1 MLAPNSLKQES
12 RMPTRS
18 TQETPNTD
26 INAITQQVDQW
37 LNDVVIGLN
46 LCPFAAKPQRNKQ
59 IKIFVSEATQ
69 EEALLEDI
77 LLQLIELSTTEPEKL
92 ETTLVVVPNMLQDFW
107 DYNFCIDWVEGLIK
121 QQDWEGIFQVATFHP
136 DYCFGGA
143 APEDD
148 ENLTNRSPYPIF
160 HLIREE
166 SMEKVLKHYPD
177 PESIP
182 DTNIARVSALSEEE
196 RKKLFP
202 YLFR

>member
-1 MLAPNSLKQES
+1 
-12 RMPTRS
+12 MPTRS

-26 INAITQQVDQW
+26 INAITHQVDQW

-77 LLQLIELSTTEPEKL
+77 LLQLIELNTTEPEEL

-182 DTNIARVSALSEEE
+182 DTNIARVSALSEQE

>member
-1 MLAPNSLKQES
+1 
-12 RMPTRS
+12 MPTSS

-92 ETTLVVVPNMLQDFW
+92 ETALVVVPNMLQDFW

>member
-1 MLAPNSLKQES
+1 
-12 RMPTRS
+12 MPTRS
-18 TQETPNTD
+18 TQESSNTG
-26 INAITQQVDQW
+26 INAITEQVDQW
-37 LNDVVIGLN
+37 LNEVVIGLN

-59 IKIFVSEATQ
+59 IKIFVSEASQ

-77 LLQLIELSTTEPEKL
+77 LLQLIELSNTEPEKL
-92 ETTLVVVPNMLQDFW
+92 ETTLVVVPNMLKDFW
-107 DYNFCIDWVEGLIK
+107 DYNFFIDWVEGLIK

-143 APEDD
+143 EPEDD
-148 ENLTNRSPYPIF
+148 ENLTNRSPYPVF

-196 RKKLFP
+196 RQKLFP

>member
-1 MLAPNSLKQES
+1 
-12 RMPTRS
+12 MPTRS
-18 TQETPNTD
+18 TQDTQNTD
-26 INAITQQVDQW
+26 INTITLQVDQW

-69 EEALLEDI
+69 DNALLEDI
-77 LLQLIELSTTEPEKL
+77 LLQFIELSNTEPEKL

-107 DYNFCIDWVEGLIK
+107 DYNLFIDWVEGLIK
-121 QQDWEGIFQVATFHP
+121 QQNWEGIFQVATFHP
-136 DYCFGGA
+136 DYCFGGT

-148 ENLTNRSPYPIF
+148 ENLTNRSPYPVF

-202 YLFR
+202 YLFC

>member
-1 MLAPNSLKQES
+1 
-12 RMPTRS
+12 MPTRS
-18 TQETPNTD
+18 TQELPNTD
-26 INAITQQVDQW
+26 INAITEQVDQW

-59 IKIFVSEATQ
+59 IKIFVSEASQ

-77 LLQLIELSTTEPEKL
+77 LLQLIELSNTEPEKL
-92 ETTLVVVPNMLQDFW
+92 ETTLVVVPNMLKDFW
-107 DYNFCIDWVEGLIK
+107 DYNFFIDWVEGLIK

-143 APEDD
+143 EPEDD
-148 ENLTNRSPYPIF
+148 ENLTNRSPYPVF

-182 DTNIARVSALSEEE
+182 DTNITRVSALSEEE
-196 RKKLFP
+196 RQKLFP

>member
-1 MLAPNSLKQES
+1 
-12 RMPTRS
+12 MPTRS

-77 LLQLIELSTTEPEKL
+77 LLQLIELSNTEPENL

>member
-1 MLAPNSLKQES
+1 
-12 RMPTRS
+12 MPTRS
-18 TQETPNTD
+18 TQESSNTD
-26 INAITQQVDQW
+26 INAITEQVNQW

-59 IKIFVSEATQ
+59 IKIFVSEASQ

-77 LLQLIELSTTEPEKL
+77 LLQLIELSNTELEKL

-107 DYNFCIDWVEGLIK
+107 DYNFFIDWVEGLIK

-143 APEDD
+143 EPEDD
-148 ENLTNRSPYPIF
+148 ENLTNRSPYPVF

-182 DTNIARVSALSEEE
+182 DTNITRVSALSEEE

>member
-1 MLAPNSLKQES
+1 
-12 RMPTRS
+12 MPTRS

-77 LLQLIELSTTEPEKL
+77 LLQLIELSTIEPEKL

-182 DTNIARVSALSEEE
+182 NTNIARVSALSEEE

>member
-1 MLAPNSLKQES
+1 
-12 RMPTRS
+12 MPTRS

-26 INAITQQVDQW
+26 INAVTQQVDQW

>member
-1 MLAPNSLKQES
+1 
-12 RMPTRS
+12 MPTRS
-18 TQETPNTD
+18 TQESSNTD
-26 INAITQQVDQW
+26 INAITEQVNKW

-59 IKIFVSEATQ
+59 IKIFVSEASQ

-77 LLQLIELSTTEPEKL
+77 LLQLIELSNTEPEKL

-107 DYNFCIDWVEGLIK
+107 DYNLFIDWVEGLIK
-121 QQDWEGIFQVATFHP
+121 QQGWEGIFQVATFHP

-143 APEDD
+143 EPEDD
-148 ENLTNRSPYPIF
+148 ENLTNRSPYPVF

-182 DTNIARVSALSEEE
+182 DTNIARVSALSAEE
-196 RKKLFP
+196 RQKLFP

>member
-1 MLAPNSLKQES
+1 
-12 RMPTRS
+12 MPTSS

-69 EEALLEDI
+69 EEAMLEDI

-136 DYCFGGA
+136 DYCFCGA

-196 RKKLFP
+196 CKKLFP

>member
-1 MLAPNSLKQES
+1 MS
-12 RMPTRS
+12 TRS
-18 TQETPNTD
+18 TPTNQTTD

-59 IKIFVSEATQ
+59 IKIFVSEASQ

-77 LLQLIELSTTEPEKL
+77 LLQLIELSNSEPEKL
-92 ETTLVVVPNMLQDFW
+92 ETTLVVVPNMLNDFW
-107 DYNFCIDWVEGLIK
+107 DYNLFIDWVEGLIK
-121 QQDWEGIFQVATFHP
+121 QQNWEGIFQVATFHP

-143 APEDD
+143 EPEDD

-196 RKKLFP
+196 RKTLFP

>member
-1 MLAPNSLKQES
+1 MS
-12 RMPTRS
+12 TRS
-18 TQETPNTD
+18 TPTNQTTD
-26 INAITQQVDQW
+26 VNAITQQVDQW

-59 IKIFVSEATQ
+59 IKIFVSEASQ

-77 LLQLIELSTTEPEKL
+77 LLQLIELSNTEPEKL
-92 ETTLVVVPNMLQDFW
+92 ETTLVVVPNMLDDFW
-107 DYNFCIDWVEGLIK
+107 DYNLFIDWVEGLIK
-121 QQDWEGIFQVATFHP
+121 QQNWEGIFQVATFHP

-143 APEDD
+143 EPEDD

-196 RKKLFP
+196 RKTLFP

>member
-1 MLAPNSLKQES
+1 MS
-12 RMPTRS
+12 TRS
-18 TQETPNTD
+18 TQNTD
-26 INAITQQVDQW
+26 IEAITQQVDQW

-59 IKIFVSEATQ
+59 IKIFVSEATL

-77 LLQLIELSTTEPEKL
+77 LLQLIELSNTEPEQL

-121 QQDWEGIFQVATFHP
+121 QQNWEGVFQVATFHP

-143 APEDD
+143 KPEDD

-182 DTNIARVSALSEEE
+182 DTNIARVSSLSEEE

>member
-1 MLAPNSLKQES
+1 
-12 RMPTRS
+12 MPTRS
-18 TQETPNTD
+18 TQESSNTD
-26 INAITQQVDQW
+26 INAITEQVDQW

-59 IKIFVSEATQ
+59 IKIFVSEALQ

-77 LLQLIELSTTEPEKL
+77 LLQLIELSNTEPEKL

-107 DYNFCIDWVEGLIK
+107 DYNFFIDWVEGLIK

-143 APEDD
+143 EPEDD
-148 ENLTNRSPYPIF
+148 ENLTNRSPYPVF

-177 PESIP
+177 PDSIP

-196 RKKLFP
+196 RQKLFP

>member
-1 MLAPNSLKQES
+1 
-12 RMPTRS
+12 MPTRS
-18 TQETPNTD
+18 TQESPNTD
-26 INAITQQVDQW
+26 INAITEQVDQW

-59 IKIFVSEATQ
+59 IKIFVSEASQ
-69 EEALLEDI
+69 EEGLLEDI
-77 LLQLIELSTTEPEKL
+77 LMQLIELSNTEPEKL

-107 DYNFCIDWVEGLIK
+107 DYNFFIDWVEGLIK

-143 APEDD
+143 EPEDD
-148 ENLTNRSPYPIF
+148 ENLTNRSPYPVF

-196 RKKLFP
+196 RQKLFP

>member
-1 MLAPNSLKQES
+1 
-12 RMPTRS
+12 MPTSS

-92 ETTLVVVPNMLQDFW
+92 ETTLVVVPNMLQGFW

-160 HLIREE
+160 HLIRED

>member
-1 MLAPNSLKQES
+1 
-12 RMPTRS
+12 MPTSS

-107 DYNFCIDWVEGLIK
+107 DYNFCIDWVEELIK

>member
-1 MLAPNSLKQES
+1 
-12 RMPTRS
+12 MPTRS
-18 TQETPNTD
+18 TQESPNTD
-26 INAITQQVDQW
+26 INAITEQVDQW

-59 IKIFVSEATQ
+59 IKIFVSEASQ
-69 EEALLEDI
+69 EETLLEDI
-77 LLQLIELSTTEPEKL
+77 LLQLIELSNTEPEKL

-107 DYNFCIDWVEGLIK
+107 DYNFFIDWVEGLIK

-143 APEDD
+143 EPEDD
-148 ENLTNRSPYPIF
+148 ENLTNRSPYPVF

-182 DTNIARVSALSEEE
+182 DTNIARVSALSVEE

>member
-1 MLAPNSLKQES
+1 
-12 RMPTRS
+12 MPTRS
-18 TQETPNTD
+18 TQESPNTD
-26 INAITQQVDQW
+26 INAITEQVDQW

-59 IKIFVSEATQ
+59 IKIFVSEASQ
-69 EEALLEDI
+69 EVALLEDI
-77 LLQLIELSTTEPEKL
+77 LLQLIELSNTEPEKL

-107 DYNFCIDWVEGLIK
+107 DYNFFIDWVEGLIK

-143 APEDD
+143 EPEDD
-148 ENLTNRSPYPIF
+148 ENLTNRSPYPVF

-182 DTNIARVSALSEEE
+182 DTNIARGSALSEEE

>member
-1 MLAPNSLKQES
+1 
-12 RMPTRS
+12 MPTRS
-18 TQETPNTD
+18 TQESPNTD
-26 INAITQQVDQW
+26 INAITEQVEQW

-59 IKIFVSEATQ
+59 IKIFVSEASQ

-77 LLQLIELSTTEPEKL
+77 LLQLIELSSTEPEKL

-107 DYNFCIDWVEGLIK
+107 DYNFFIDWVEGLIK

-143 APEDD
+143 EPEDD
-148 ENLTNRSPYPIF
+148 ENLTNRSPYPVF

>member
-1 MLAPNSLKQES
+1 
-12 RMPTRS
+12 MPTRS

-107 DYNFCIDWVEGLIK
+107 DYNFYIDWVEGLIK
-121 QQDWEGIFQVATFHP
+121 QQDWEGTFQVATFHP

>member
-1 MLAPNSLKQES
+1 
-12 RMPTRS
+12 MPTRS

-26 INAITQQVDQW
+26 INAITQQVEQW

>member
-1 MLAPNSLKQES
+1 
-12 RMPTRS
+12 MPTRS
-18 TQETPNTD
+18 TQESSNTD
-26 INAITQQVDQW
+26 INAITEQVNQW

-59 IKIFVSEATQ
+59 IKIFVSEASQ
-69 EEALLEDI
+69 EESLLEDI
-77 LLQLIELSTTEPEKL
+77 LLQLIELSNTEPEKL

-107 DYNFCIDWVEGLIK
+107 DYNFFIDWVEGLIK

-143 APEDD
+143 EPEDD
-148 ENLTNRSPYPIF
+148 ENLTNRSPYPVF

>member
-1 MLAPNSLKQES
+1 
-12 RMPTRS
+12 MPTSS

-166 SMEKVLKHYPD
+166 NMEKVLKHYPD

>member
-1 MLAPNSLKQES
+1 
-12 RMPTRS
+12 MPTRS
-18 TQETPNTD
+18 TQESPNTD
-26 INAITQQVDQW
+26 INAITEQVDQW

-59 IKIFVSEATQ
+59 IKIFVSEASQ

-77 LLQLIELSTTEPEKL
+77 LLQLIELSNTEPEKL

-107 DYNFCIDWVEGLIK
+107 DYNFFIDWVEGLIK
-121 QQDWEGIFQVATFHP
+121 QQDWEGIFQVATFYP

-143 APEDD
+143 EPEDD
-148 ENLTNRSPYPIF
+148 ENLTNRSPYPVF

>member
-1 MLAPNSLKQES
+1 MLAPNSYKQES
-12 RMPTRS
+12 RMPTSS